1 MVCTEK
7 RRARCLAHNH
17 RHSQG
22 WLGLATILTA
32 IARLVDQ
39 MCLHHHQRKWSRFI
53 ITEEGISLP
62 NVSVGSQFHCTGFAK
77 HPIMPTPL
85 GLTSSSKL
93 CVHYGRE
100 LRGMGWRRK
109 FPSWRAYKCRT
120 ATCLWD
126 LVTVFKRPSQ
136 LAIITHSLTHSL
148 SHSVTHSLTHSLTHS
163 RTIYFS

>member
-1 MVCTEK
+1 MVCNEK

-32 IARLVDQ
+32 IARLVEQ

-85 GLTSSSKL
+85 GLTSSRKL
-93 CVHYGRE
+93 CVHTTVE
-100 LRGMGWRRK
+100 NQEGWVE
-109 FPSWRAYKCRT
+109 
-120 ATCLWD
+120 D
-126 LVTVFKRPSQ
+126 VT
-136 LAIITHSLTHSL
+136 SLLDEHTNAALQHAFE
-148 SHSVTHSLTHSLTHS
+148 T
-163 RTIYFS
+163 